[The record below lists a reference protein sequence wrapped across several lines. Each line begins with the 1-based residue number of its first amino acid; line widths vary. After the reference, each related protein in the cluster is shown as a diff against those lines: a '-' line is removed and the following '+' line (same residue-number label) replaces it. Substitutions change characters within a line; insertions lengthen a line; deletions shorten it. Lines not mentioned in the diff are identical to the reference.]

1 MEIKQGDIFWI
12 DLGEPEGSE
21 PGYRRPYVVVQ
32 NNLFNS
38 SQINT
43 VIVCAVT
50 SNIKRSK
57 FPGNIILESGEGG
70 LSKTSVVNVS
80 QLYTVDNRDLEEF
93 SGSLS
98 PHRVRQIIYGINLLI
113 QPADVV

>member
-1 MEIKQGDIFWI
+1 MEIRQGDIFWI

-32 NNLFNS
+32 NNLFNN

-43 VIVCAVT
+43 IIVCAVT
-50 SNIKRSK
+50 SNAKMAR
-57 FPGNIILESGEGG
+57 FPGNIILDSGEGG

-80 QLYTVDNRDLEEF
+80 QLYTVGKRDLAEF
-93 SGSLS
+93 SGRLS
-98 PHRVRQIIYGINLLI
+98 PQKVRQIIYGINLLI
-113 QPADVV
+113 QPADIE